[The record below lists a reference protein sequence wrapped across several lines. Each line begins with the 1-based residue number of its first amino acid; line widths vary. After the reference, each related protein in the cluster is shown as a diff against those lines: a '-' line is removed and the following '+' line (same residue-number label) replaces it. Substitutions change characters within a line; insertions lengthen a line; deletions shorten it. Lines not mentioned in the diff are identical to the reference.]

1 MIGTDLTGL
10 GMALVAGAALGAGY
24 FAGLWL
30 TVCRLSNTRSPY
42 RFYSVSLLLRLT
54 LVLAGFYLL
63 ASGGCGDLL
72 AAGVGFMV
80 SRQLWLIA
88 MRSRTGQPVRNDNQ
102 DP

>member
-1 MIGTDLTGL
+1 MAETDLAGL

-30 TVCRLSNTRSPY
+30 TVCRLSNARSPY
-42 RFYSVSLLLRLT
+42 RLYGLSLLLRLT

-63 ASGGCGDLL
+63 AARGYGDLL

-80 SRQLWLIA
+80 SRQLWLMA
-88 MRSRTGQPVRNDNQ
+88 KRSRAAQTVRDDSQ
-102 DP
+102 DA

>member
-10 GMALVAGAALGAGY
+10 GMALAAGAALGAGY

-30 TVCRLSNTRSPY
+30 TVCRLPNASSPY
-42 RFYSVSLLLRLT
+42 RFYGLSLLLRLT
-54 LVLAGFYLL
+54 LVLGGFYLL
-63 ASGGCGDLL
+63 AARGYGELL

-88 MRSRTGQPVRNDNQ
+88 KRSRAGQSAPANHK